1 MIKVENLSV
10 YNFEGAIRGMRN
22 PMASWN
28 RIDSTPCNVPTR
40 QIVTDDGR
48 ILTEKTLLCKH
59 CSHSKEGCSITGY
72 WVGHADLD
80 LMNRL
85 FHAGS
90 EHRKFMRQILV
101 SMDITAPEYWWKE
114 FDTYKVGIVRNSTS
128 TMHRLTKS
136 EITKDMFSFEN
147 VSDELSASIIKSLEY
162 LRREFIRTGNKYTW
176 KEMIQILPMSFNYK
190 CTVTFD
196 YENAASMILQ
206 RSEHKLSEWREFCE
220 VLEGLPYMEKI
231 RKDVNNDGH

>member
-1 MIKVENLSV
+1 MIKVENLAV

-22 PMASWN
+22 PMASWD
-28 RIDSTPCNVPTR
+28 RSDSCPCDVPER
-40 QIVTDDGR
+40 QIVTNNGK
-48 ILTEKTLLCKH
+48 IVTEKAMVCKG
-59 CSHSKEGCSITGY
+59 CANYKEGCSITDY
-72 WVGHADLD
+72 RVGHADLD

-85 FHAGS
+85 FTAGS

-147 VSDELSASIIKSLEY
+147 VSDELSDFIIKSLEY

-176 KEMIQILPMSFNYK
+176 KELIQMLPMSFNYK

-220 VLEGLPYMEKI
+220 VLKGLPYMEKI
-231 RKDVNNDGH
+231 MKRVEE